1 VNYEAP
7 VKDMVFLVDEWL
19 GMDKISALPGHEDV
33 DTETFQ
39 FILEEAGKFCSN
51 ELLPINREGDEQ
63 GVTFENGE
71 VRTPP
76 GFKAAYDKLVEGGW
90 TGIDAD
96 PQYGGQGLPKLI
108 QYLIDEMQSATN
120 LSFKLYPELTHGA
133 YHLLASSASEE
144 LRNRYVPKMVEGIWS
159 GTMCLTEP
167 QCGSDL
173 NLINSKA
180 SSNEDGS
187 FAISGSKIFIT
198 SGDHDLTEN
207 IIHLT
212 LARITGAPAGVR
224 GISLFAVP
232 KFLVNDDGSLGAR
245 NAVTTASIEHK
256 MGIRGS
262 ATCALNFDQAV
273 GYLVGD
279 ENKGLRTMFRM
290 MNMERLAIGL
300 QGLGFA
306 EIAYQ
311 NAREYALERSQSK
324 APAPRPD
331 DSKPADPIIYQPEIM
346 RMLMNI
352 RSQVEGGRA
361 LAVLA
366 CHHVDVMERSPDE
379 ETKADAADLVALLT
393 PVVKSYLTELAIN
406 STYSAQ
412 QVYGGH
418 GYVREHGM
426 EQLFRDAR
434 ITPIYEG
441 TNEIHAID
449 LVARKMT
456 GRVGERADRLFDS
469 WQAMLADNREQNDV
483 SEIVGSVESALSEL
497 QEATDWIRNKLESD
511 EAAARG
517 AASCYLRMFA
527 LTAIGCLWV
536 DVLVSIRGKTGA
548 FYESKRK
555 TARFFAQQVLPET
568 GSLFRVVTS
577 GAESLANF
585 SVEDFSD

>member
-1 VNYEAP
+1 VIYEAP

-19 GMDKISALPGHEDV
+19 GMDKISAVPGHEDV
-33 DTETFQ
+33 DRDTFQ
-39 FILEEAGKFCSN
+39 FILEEAGKFCTN
-51 ELLPINREGDEQ
+51 ELLPINREGDEH
-63 GVTFENGE
+63 GAIFEDGT
-71 VRTPP
+71 VRAPP

-96 PQYGGQGLPKLI
+96 PEFGGQGLPKLI
-108 QYLIDEMQSATN
+108 QYLIDEMQAATN
-120 LSFKLYPELTHGA
+120 LSFKLYAELSHGA
-133 YHLLASSASEE
+133 YHLLANSASEE
-144 LRNRYVPKMVEGIWS
+144 LRNRYVPNMVEGTWG

-167 QCGSDL
+167 QSGSDL
-173 NLINSKA
+173 SLIKSKA
-180 SSNEDGS
+180 SSNENGT
-187 FAISGSKIFIT
+187 FAISGSKLFIT

-207 IIHLT
+207 IIHLV

-232 KFLVNDDGSLGAR
+232 KFLVNEDGSLGAR
-245 NAVTTASIEHK
+245 NGVVTTSIEHK

-262 ATCALNFDQAV
+262 ATCALSFDQAT

-279 ENKGLRTMFRM
+279 ENRGVSTMFRM
-290 MNMERLAIGL
+290 MNMERLTIGL

-306 EIAYQ
+306 EIAFQ
-311 NAREYALERSQSK
+311 NARKYALERSQSK

-331 DSKPADPIIYQPEIM
+331 DRKAADPIIYQPEIM

-352 RSQVEGGRA
+352 RSQTEGGRA

-366 CHHVDVMERSPDE
+366 CHHVDVMERSLDE
-379 ETKADAADLVALLT
+379 ETKANAADLVALLT

-434 ITPIYEG
+434 VTPIYEG

-456 GRVGERADRLFDS
+456 GRVGQCADRLFDS
-469 WQAMLADNREQNDV
+469 WQALLADNREQSDV
-483 SEIVGSVESALSEL
+483 SDIVASADTALSGL
-497 QEATDWIRNKLESD
+497 REATEWIRNKLESD

-517 AASCYLRMFA
+517 AACSYQRMFA
-527 LTAIGCLWV
+527 LTAIACLWV
-536 DVLVSIRGKTGA
+536 DVVVSIRGKTGA
-548 FYESKRK
+548 FYEGKRK
-555 TARFFAQQVLPET
+555 TARFFAHHVLPET
-568 GSLFRVVTS
+568 ESLFRVVTT
-577 GAESLANF
+577 GAESLAAF
-585 SVEDFSD
+585 SAEDFSD